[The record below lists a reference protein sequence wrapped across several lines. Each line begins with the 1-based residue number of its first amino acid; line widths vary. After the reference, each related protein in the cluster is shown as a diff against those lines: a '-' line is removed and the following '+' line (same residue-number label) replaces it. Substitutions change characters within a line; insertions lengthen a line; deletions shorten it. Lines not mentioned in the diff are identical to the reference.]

1 MRRVIVSRIADS
13 DPGTGSTGYR
23 DVCDKA
29 WAVTTHSLMH
39 RGLFPGLL
47 TRIQVQGV
55 QGTGRFL
62 IRLRQ

>member
-1 MRRVIVSRIADS
+1 MLRVIVSRVADS
-13 DPGTGSTGYR
+13 DSGTGSTEYR
-23 DVCDKA
+23 EVCDKA
-29 WAVTTHSLMH
+29 WAVTTHGLIH

-47 TRIQVQGV
+47 TLIQVQGV